1 MRKINLNNIKNR
13 KMSEVIDGGCTNSDL
28 ILNVRKKSI
37 RFKAGAD
44 VSSSV
49 NKMDVNVWEDKDEK
63 FETLEVQIRL
73 SNESCPQNLNAL

>member
-1 MRKINLNNIKNR
+1 
-13 KMSEVIDGGCTNSDL
+13 MSEVIDGGCTNSDL

-49 NKMDVNVWEDKDEK
+49 NKMDVDVIEDRDEK
-63 FETLEVQIRL
+63 FETLVVSISLGQQQCKKEI
-73 SNESCPQNLNAL
+73 

>member
-1 MRKINLNNIKNR
+1 
-13 KMSEVIDGGCTNSDL
+13 MSEVIDGGCTNSDL

-49 NKMDVNVWEDKDEK
+49 NKMDVNVSEDKDEK

-73 SNESCPQNLNAL
+73 SNESCSQNLNAL

>member
-1 MRKINLNNIKNR
+1 
-13 KMSEVIDGGCTNSDL
+13 MSEVIDGGCTNSDL

-49 NKMDVNVWEDKDEK
+49 NKMDVNVSEDKDEK

-73 SNESCPQNLNAL
+73 INESCPQNLNAL

>member
-1 MRKINLNNIKNR
+1 
-13 KMSEVIDGGCTNSDL
+13 MSEVIDGGCTNSDL

-49 NKMDVNVWEDKDEK
+49 NKMDVNVSEDKDEK

-73 SNESCPQNLNAL
+73 SNESCLKTLNAL

>member
-1 MRKINLNNIKNR
+1 
-13 KMSEVIDGGCTNSDL
+13 MSEVIDGGCTNSDL

-49 NKMDVNVWEDKDEK
+49 NKMDVNVSEDKDEK

-73 SNESCPQNLNAL
+73 SNESCLKTLNVR